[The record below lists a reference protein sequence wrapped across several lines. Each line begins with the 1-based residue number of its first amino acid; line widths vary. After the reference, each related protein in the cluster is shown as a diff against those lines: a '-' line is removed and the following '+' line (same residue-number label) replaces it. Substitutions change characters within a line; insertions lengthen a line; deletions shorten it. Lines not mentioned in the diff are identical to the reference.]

1 MSDRV
6 CTGDQHNPCGEL
18 YPLCAPCEVESLNAK
33 LFAVAGER
41 DKSLERAIGLSARLA
56 KSRDRIANLRSDR
69 DRRERG
75 RLRQQA
81 RAALAE
87 LGMAKAQRRQNGAE
101 HLLAAA
107 KEAAERHRE
116 GYIDLVGRLERAVTA
131 LDQGDGDMA
140 HSELISHVKVTTSP
154 EKDYA
159 VHCCRCHWDGFD
171 SQTVGEATHNCPKC
185 GSTWEVTE
193 GRLADH
199 NPCDPE
205 MKP

>member
-1 MSDRV
+1 M
-6 CTGDQHNPCGEL
+6 

-56 KSRDRIANLRSDR
+56 KSWDRVANLRSDR

-107 KEAAERHRE
+107 KEAAERYRE
-116 GYIDLVGRLERAVTA
+116 GYVDLVRRLERAVKA

-140 HSELISHVKVTTSP
+140 HSELISHVKVEP
-154 EKDYA
+154 
-159 VHCCRCHWDGFD
+159 
-171 SQTVGEATHNCPKC
+171 
-185 GSTWEVTE
+185 
-193 GRLADH
+193 
-199 NPCDPE
+199 
-205 MKP
+205 